1 MEPETILLVYE
12 FLFWLAVA
20 LLILFGSFYLLG
32 LIIEF
37 VNSYINKQI
46 DRCNKILS
54 KSERLDN
61 SEVSAVKAI
70 VKYYE
75 SLKIKRQK

>member
-32 LIIEF
+32 LTIKF
-37 VNSYINKQI
+37 VNSYIDKQL

-54 KSERLDN
+54 KSKRLDN